1 MPDHARL
8 MTAEARYAR
17 LAALPMRPVGGAT
30 ASPGRRLREVA
41 QHRELLWLLTRRDL
55 QVRYRGSALGFLWT
69 LIRPLVMLLTY
80 YLVLGQILGAAKG
93 VPNFGIY
100 IFSGLTI
107 YMLFSES
114 VGAASGSIVNNA
126 GLVKKIYLPR
136 EIFPL
141 ASVAGAIFL
150 FAMQM
155 VVLLGAIVVFQQWPE
170 PAGLVYL
177 PPSILLVVIYSLAFA
192 LALSA
197 LNVYLRDVQY
207 MTDIMLT
214 LLMWAS
220 PIVYSWQMVA
230 DVIAQYGL
238 PAWTL
243 EIYTNNPLTLAVL
256 GFHKALWAGGTPADY
271 PPDLALRMGI
281 AGIIGLVLLALSH
294 LLFQRM
300 QGSLAQEL

>member
-1 MPDHARL
+1 
-8 MTAEARYAR
+8 MTAEDRYAR
-17 LAALPMRPVGGAT
+17 LAQLPMRPVGGGS
-30 ASPGRRLREVA
+30 ASPGGRVREILK
-41 QHRELLWLLTRRDL
+41 HRELLWLLTRRDL

-80 YLVLGQILGAAKG
+80 YLILGQVLGAAKG

-100 IFSGLTI
+100 VFSGLTI
-107 YMLFSES
+107 YVLFSES
-114 VGAASGSIVNNA
+114 VGAAAGSIVNNA

-141 ASVAGAIFL
+141 ASVGGAIFL

-155 VVLLGAIVVFQQWPE
+155 IVLVGAVVLLRQWPDDF
-170 PAGLVYL
+170 GLLYL
-177 PPSILLVVIYSLAFA
+177 IPSILLVVVYSLA
-192 LALSA
+192 LGLLLSA

-207 MTDIMLT
+207 ITDILMT

-230 DVIAQYGL
+230 DVIARFGW

-243 EIYTNNPLTLAVL
+243 ELYTDNPLTLAVL
-256 GFHKALWAGGTPADY
+256 GFHRALWAGGTPADY
-271 PPDLALRMGI
+271 PADLALRMGV
-281 AGIIGLVLLALSH
+281 AGLVGIGLLLLAH
-294 LLFQRM
+294 GLFQRM

>member
-1 MPDHARL
+1 
-8 MTAEARYAR
+8 MTAEARFAR
-17 LAALPMRPVGGAT
+17 LATLPMRPVGGDSDKPAH
-30 ASPGRRLREVA
+30 RIREILR
-41 QHRELLWLLTRRDL
+41 HRELLWLLTRRDL

-80 YLVLGQILGAAKG
+80 YLILGEVLGAAKG

-107 YMLFSES
+107 YALFSES
-114 VGAASGSIVNNA
+114 IGSAAGSIVGNG

-141 ASVAGAIFL
+141 ASVGGAIFL

-155 VVLLGAIVVFQQWPE
+155 VVLIGAIVVFGMWPD
-170 PAGLVYL
+170 PAGLVYIL
-177 PPSILLVVIYSLAFA
+177 PSIALVIVYSLA
-192 LALSA
+192 LGLLLSA

-207 MTDIMLT
+207 ITEIMLT

-230 DVIAQYGL
+230 DVIARFGL
-238 PAWTL
+238 PAWVL
-243 EIYTNNPLTLAVL
+243 EIYTDNPLTLAVL
-256 GFHKALWAGGTPADY
+256 GFHKALWAGGTPADF
-271 PPDLALRMGI
+271 PSDLALRMGI
-281 AGIIGLVLLALSH
+281 AGVVGLALLFVAH
-294 LLFQRM
+294 TLFQRM

>member
-1 MPDHARL
+1 MPDEARL
-8 MTAEARYAR
+8 MTAEARYTR
-17 LAALPMRPVGGAT
+17 LADLPMRPVGGASK
-30 ASPGRRLREVA
+30 SPGRRLREIA
-41 QHRELLWLLTRRDL
+41 QHRELLMLLTRRDL

-80 YLVLGQILGAAKG
+80 YLILGQVLGAAKG
-93 VPNFGIY
+93 IPNFGIY

-114 VGAASGSIVNNA
+114 VGAAAGSIVNNG

-141 ASVAGAIFL
+141 ASVGGAIFL

-155 VVLLGAIVVFQQWPE
+155 VVLVGSVVFFQQWPD
-170 PAGLVYL
+170 PFGLLYL
-177 PPSILLVVIYSLAFA
+177 FPSVLLVIVYSLA
-192 LALSA
+192 LGLLLSA

-207 MTDIMLT
+207 ITEIMLT

-230 DVIAQYGL
+230 DVIARFGL

-243 EIYTNNPLTLAVL
+243 ELYTNNPLTLAVL
-256 GFHKALWAGGTPADY
+256 GFHRALWAGGTAADY
-271 PPDLALRMGI
+271 PPDLALRMGV
-281 AGIIGLVLLALSH
+281 AGVIGLALLGLAH
-294 LLFQRM
+294 LLFQRL